1 MRIHWLEQRNPET
14 GAAGRP
20 IERPL
25 RLATGLI
32 LFAYATSHLLNH
44 AFGVRSV
51 AAMEAASAFFLAPWQ
66 TYLGLLTLYT
76 SFFIHGALG
85 VRALYRRRHL
95 RMPAG
100 EAWQLGLGLAIPLLL
115 IPHAGSVRIGTA
127 AYGMEGGYERLMYH
141 FWVASP
147 DIALP
152 RQLLLLLVVWIHG
165 CIGLQAWLASKR
177 WYRRAAAPLASLAT
191 LVPVVAFL
199 GIISAGLDLRDA
211 VHRDPSLGL
220 RYAAPAPDSVAGQ
233 NAVALDWIV
242 DGLAIAYLGLV
253 VGTFM
258 LRAARDWHAKRFRAL
273 RITYPGQR
281 VVTVPLGFS
290 VLEASRWAEVP
301 HESICGGRGRCST
314 CRVSVVAGAESL
326 APPNPNERR
335 TLDRIG
341 APSHVRLA
349 CQIRPSADLSIA
361 PLVPTA
367 AQAAAMPARF
377 DAAVEGGM
385 ELEIAAMF
393 VDLRESTRLAT
404 GRLPYDALFLFDRY
418 IQVVTGAI
426 RQHAGHVT
434 SIAGDGI
441 MSVFG
446 VNGDAASAARDA
458 FRAANDLWSG
468 LGSLNRELAAELG
481 APLRIGIGLHVGVSV
496 VGLIA
501 TRESQSLQFLGDTGN
516 IAAKLEQQT
525 KQLDCTMVASL
536 AALNLVSPGARIDTK
551 AISIPGKEDPIDVA
565 TFRDARDL
573 ERLLSSLPLV

>member
-1 MRIHWLEQRNPET
+1 MRIHWLEQRNVEA
-14 GAAGRP
+14 GLAGRP

-44 AFGVRSV
+44 AFGIRSV
-51 AAMEAASAFFLAPWQ
+51 AAMEAASAVLLAPWQ
-66 TYLGLLTLYT
+66 TYIGLTTLYT

-85 VRALYRRRHL
+85 LRALYRRRHL

-115 IPHAGSVRIGTA
+115 IPHAGSVRIGSSA
-127 AYGMEGGYERLMYH
+127 FGIDGGFDRVIYQ

-147 DIALP
+147 DFALP

-165 CIGLQAWLASKR
+165 CIGVRAWLASKP
-177 WYRRAAAPLASLAT
+177 WYRRASAPLASLAT
-191 LVPVVAFL
+191 LVPVVALL
-199 GIISAGLDLRDA
+199 GFISAGLALRDA
-211 VHRDPSLGL
+211 VHRDPSLAQH
-220 RYAAPAPDSVAGQ
+220 YAPAAPGSAAGQ
-233 NAVALDWIV
+233 NAAALDWIV
-242 DGLAIAYLGLV
+242 DGLVVAYLALV
-253 VGTFM
+253 VGVFV

-273 RITYPGQR
+273 RITYPDQR
-281 VVTVPLGFS
+281 VVIVPMGFS
-290 VLEASRWAEVP
+290 VLEASRWGEIP

-314 CRVSVVAGAESL
+314 CRVSIVAGAEWL

-335 TLDRIG
+335 TLDRIR
-341 APSHVRLA
+341 APSNVRLA
-349 CQIRPSADLSIA
+349 CQIRPSGDLSIVL
-361 PLVPTA
+361 LVPVATR
-367 AQAAAMPARF
+367 AAATPARF

-418 IQVVTGAI
+418 IQVVTGAV
-426 RQHAGHVT
+426 RKHSGHVT
-434 SIAGDGI
+434 SVAGDGV

-446 VNGDAASAARDA
+446 VHGNAASAARDA

-501 TRESQSLQFLGDTGN
+501 TREAQALQFLGDTGN
-516 IAAKLEQQT
+516 IAGKLEQQT

-536 AALNLVSPGARIDTK
+536 AAVNLISPGARIDGK
-551 AISIPGKEDPIDVA
+551 AIAIPGKEEPIDVV
-565 TFRDARDL
+565 TFRDVRDL
-573 ERLLSSLPLV
+573 ERLLASAPLV